1 MKSKL
6 KTLHIWQPNNCLIFY
21 ETILTKFKIAS
32 WLISAIPKEAT
43 HHTNVNLHNP
53 VWSVANIVSL
63 HLLFFYFSFLSSLI
77 PLPYLVT
84 REGCRIENVE
94 KNIKCRKYAFNMLQ
108 LMAFPKC
115 YRPPEGTYGKVDSW
129 RRFYCKTMK
138 MSTVLLYLT
147 AGCFLL
153 LLFCCLTM

>member
-1 MKSKL
+1 M
-6 KTLHIWQPNNCLIFY
+6 N
-21 ETILTKFKIAS
+21 EEAS
-32 WLISAIPKEAT
+32 RL
-43 HHTNVNLHNP
+43 TNVNSNNP

-63 HLLFFYFSFLSSLI
+63 PSFIFGFSFLSSLI
-77 PLPYLVT
+77 SLPYLVT

-129 RRFYCKTMK
+129 RRFYCKTIK
-138 MSTVLLYLT
+138 M
-147 AGCFLL
+147 
-153 LLFCCLTM
+153 FCCIWLLDFYFIFFVNLLPDHVTFKDNCRFQTRARSLSLGPSYLQLDATTF